1 MNEYCRLKIIDAC
14 YKNKFCDWRLAHT
27 LKSLST
33 WNRIYFVCVKK
44 CHNKNRFRTAAA
56 AAEAAPALA
65 SVANMTL
72 YKNECTVEFGWC
84 GVCQEYVI
92 FWLELMSLC
101 VCCFFI
107 VSVLLFCISEILFRF
122 QHFLAVQLVFC
133 FSFASIWSAFWMPYL
148 QQCHWQSSYSSESF
162 LYHPTNAKSR
172 NIWIKCANFCTCPF
186 RNSEMIDSSV
196 R

>member
-56 AAEAAPALA
+56 APAIA
-65 SVANMTL
+65 VANMTL
-72 YKNECTVEFGWC
+72 SKNECTMEFGWC
-84 GVCQEYVI
+84 VVCQEYVI

-101 VCCFFI
+101 VFFYRF
-107 VSVLLFCISEILFRF
+107 SALFCSEFLFRF
-122 QHFLAVQLVFC
+122 QHFLPVQLIFC
-133 FSFASIWSAFWMPYL
+133 FSFASIWSAFRTLYL

-162 LYHPTNAKSR
+162 LFHPTNAKSR

>member
-1 MNEYCRLKIIDAC
+1 MLVIKINFATGDLPI
-14 YKNKFCDWRLAHT
+14 H
-27 LKSLST
+27 
-33 WNRIYFVCVKK
+33 WNRYPREIEFISFVSKK

-56 AAEAAPALA
+56 APALA

-72 YKNECTVEFGWC
+72 LQKRMFCGIWLVCRLPRICYFLVGIDVSL
-84 GVCQEYVI
+84 GVC
-92 FWLELMSLC
+92 
-101 VCCFFI
+101 FFSI
-107 VSVLLFCISEILFRF
+107 VSVLFFFISPKFCFVSSIFSQCNRYFASLLRRF
-122 QHFLAVQLVFC
+122 DQHFEYHISGNAIDNHHILRSL
-133 FSFASIWSAFWMPYL
+133 
-148 QQCHWQSSYSSESF
+148 F

>member
-1 MNEYCRLKIIDAC
+1 MLLRLQSFSIIDQFMNEYCRLKIIDAC

-56 AAEAAPALA
+56 AAAPALA

-92 FWLELMSLC
+92 FWLELMSLS
-101 VCCFFI
+101 VCCFFLSFQCFFF
-107 VSVLLFCISEILFRF
+107 VSPNFCFVSNIFSQCNWYFASLLRRFDQHFECHISSNAIDNHHILRSLFYIIPQMPSQGISE
-122 QHFLAVQLVFC
+122 
-133 FSFASIWSAFWMPYL
+133 
-148 QQCHWQSSYSSESF
+148 
-162 LYHPTNAKSR
+162 
-172 NIWIKCANFCTCPF
+172 
-186 RNSEMIDSSV
+186 
-196 R
+196 